1 MKKIDH
7 IDKKILNLLQN
18 DGRVT
23 IKEMASQLNMST
35 TPIFE
40 RIKKL
45 EKSGIIKQYAAI
57 LDPEKLDKK
66 LYSFAHISLKDHN
79 KETVDLFI
87 EKILKIPE
95 VMECHYVTGNSDF
108 ILKILLND
116 MEQYRDF
123 VMDKLFKMTNIAK
136 VETFLSLS
144 VSKRSHKVPLG

>member
-108 ILKILLND
+108 ILKILLNY

>member
-1 MKKIDH
+1 MKKIDK
-7 IDKKILNLLQN
+7 IDSKILNLLQK
-18 DGRVT
+18 DGRIT
-23 IKEMASQLNMST
+23 IKEMAAQLDMST

-45 EKSGIIKQYAAI
+45 EKSGIIKQYAA
-57 LDPEKLDKK
+57 LLNPEKLNKK

-87 EKILKIPE
+87 EEILKIPE

-123 VMDKLFKMTNIAK
+123 VMGSLFRMKNIAK

-144 VSKRSHKVPLG
+144 VSKSSHIIPL